1 MNAMCGIEPRINR
14 PFRARPNANVA
25 TQGVAQGSINAGPLG
40 LATGRLAACL
50 TTCRL
55 AVMVVT
61 LLIGSLGPAFAETTA
76 TPSTNDWLFIDN
88 GEVRLGVIR
97 SSGAGIAWF
106 APSGS
111 TNNLVNHWDRGR
123 LIQQSY
129 YGDED
134 GSLWNKQPWRW
145 NPVQGGDWQGKPAT
159 VLELTHTTNSLYA
172 KTVARHWA
180 SGVELTNVVFEEW
193 ISLTGRLAQVRFRMT
208 YSGTNSHA
216 SRDHEIPAVFVA
228 PELDSLVL
236 YEGDQ
241 PWTGGDLHR
250 SKPGWPNESRRMTEH
265 WAAYVGTNDVGLG
278 VCVPVSDHLTCYR
291 FGDGRPDHGSCSY
304 FAPLTNFAITPGK
317 IFTYD
322 VYLFAG
328 SVPEI
333 RQTFSTRSGLL
344 PATAPA
350 GDH

>member
-1 MNAMCGIEPRINR
+1 MSGIEPPLNH
-14 PFRARPNANVA
+14 PFRACPQSSTK
-25 TQGVAQGSINAGPLG
+25 TQGYALGWINAGPLG
-40 LATGRLAACL
+40 LMRCRFAGFVALLLAL
-50 TTCRL
+50 L
-55 AVMVVT
+55 A
-61 LLIGSLGPAFAETTA
+61 LFPFRAFADTTA
-76 TPSTNDWLFIDN
+76 SPSTNDWLFVDN

-106 APSGS
+106 SPSES

-172 KTVARHWA
+172 KSLARHWA
-180 SGVELTNVVFEEW
+180 SGLELTNVVFEEW
-193 ISLTGRLAQVRFRMT
+193 ISLTGRLAHIRFRMT
-208 YSGTNSHA
+208 YSGTSSHA
-216 SRDHEIPAVFVA
+216 ARDHEIPAVFVA
-228 PELDSLVL
+228 PELKTLVL
-236 YEGDQ
+236 YDGDA
-241 PWTGGDLHR
+241 PWTGAALSR
-250 SKPGWPNESRRMTEH
+250 SQPGWPNESRRMTEH

-278 VCVPVSDHLTCYR
+278 VSVPVSDHLTCYR

-317 IFTYD
+317 VFTYD

-328 SVPEI
+328 NVAEI
-333 RQTFSTRSGLL
+333 RRRFSTISGLL
-344 PATAPA
+344 PGKAQSGEP
-350 GDH
+350 